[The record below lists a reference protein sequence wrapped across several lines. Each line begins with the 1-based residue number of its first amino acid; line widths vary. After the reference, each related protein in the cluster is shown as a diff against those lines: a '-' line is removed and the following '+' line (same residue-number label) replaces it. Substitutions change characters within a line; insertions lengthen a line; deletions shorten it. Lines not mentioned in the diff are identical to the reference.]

1 MRLMPSF
8 HLSYPDARGVRTAL
22 AAGAVAGLVTLAAC
36 TDSNTSP
43 KSLSAPAGPRNA
55 TTSSGTQGH
64 GSGYAATVRICVDAS
79 SPAGTYTFKNSGWNS
94 GIAIAA
100 GSWKGV
106 NWNIG
111 GYDPGDGGEGLAPND
126 GSRVFSP
133 AEGVTTPY
141 TVGVGSCVTVL
152 ERTNPSA
159 HYNGVDPVWGFGP
172 DFQDDFQAVNVEV
185 NSIPGGAVY
194 DHTDCVMDVGVVEPQ
209 PNPCGSNSQKVR
221 GFTNYDHGTQI
232 TFVFKSQPVLAECT
246 LGYPDNSNLPKSG
259 VAFNES
265 EVLRGFAITP
275 GKINAI
281 YSDEHALTLGVDV
294 NFTNNKNPTPDV
306 TATFPIALMSSNM
319 TGTKTAAVT
328 GSPVLYGSTITS
340 GTFAA
345 VDGAGRPLFP
355 ALFVTDLTTNGAASR
370 AGDWQQGGTPIA
382 PNALYGTWKGAK
394 ITLDNTKNPAVVSVT
409 PNADPQGN
417 GTNFGPGAPVGVYP
431 AGLSSQ
437 GWSTDVVWNIS
448 SIPGYDAS
456 HSYRAQFMV
465 HDGDQNKTG
474 GDVGQACVNIVPGG

>member
-1 MRLMPSF
+1 
-8 HLSYPDARGVRTAL
+8 VR
-22 AAGAVAGLVTLAAC
+22 V
-36 TDSNTSP
+36 
-43 KSLSAPAGPRNA
+43 
-55 TTSSGTQGH
+55 
-64 GSGYAATVRICVDAS
+64 CVDGT
-79 SPAGTYTFKNSGWNS
+79 SPAGTYTFKNSGWNDAT
-94 GIAIAA
+94 AIAP
-100 GSWKGV
+100 GTWKGV
-106 NWNIG
+106 SWVIG

-133 AEGVTTPY
+133 AEGDNSAY
-141 TVGVGSCVTVL
+141 TVGVGACVTVL

-159 HYNGVDPVWGFGP
+159 HYNGVDPVWNFGP
-172 DFQDDFQAVNVEV
+172 DFQDDFQAVNVSV
-185 NSIPGGAVY
+185 NTIPAGAVY
-194 DHTDCVMDVGVVEPQ
+194 DHTDCVIDVGVVEAQ
-209 PNPCGSNSQKVR
+209 PNPCGNNAQTVR

-246 LGYPDNSNLPKSG
+246 LGYPDNSNLPMSA

-281 YSDEHALTLGVDV
+281 YSDEHALTLGVRQ
-294 NFTNNKNPTPDV
+294 NYTNNKSPTPDV
-306 TATFPIALMSSNM
+306 TTNFTIATMAGNM

-328 GSPVLYGSTITS
+328 GNPVAYGSTITS

-345 VDGAGRPLFP
+345 VDAYGRPLFP
-355 ALFVTDLTTNGAASR
+355 ALFVTDLTTNGATSR
-370 AGDWQQGGTPIA
+370 VGDWQQGGTAIA
-382 PNALYGTWKGAK
+382 PNAIYGTWKAVQ
-394 ITLDNTKNPAVVSVT
+394 ITLDNTKNPPKVT
-409 PNADPQGN
+409 QNQDADPQSN
-417 GTNFGPGAPVGVYP
+417 GTNFGPGAPLGSYP

-437 GWSTDVVWNIS
+437 GYTADVVWNIS

-474 GDVGQACVNIVPGG
+474 GDVGQACVNIVPGS